1 MSDRHTFFLSEI
13 CKKNRI
19 YFTLVQHGTL
29 FKIDNFKLCE
39 VNEFAYCFDF
49 SLPFL
54 KYYLKNIE
62 GINIKFI
69 PNESKSIEV
78 VEYEKGNDNIAF
90 ACMPTNVAL
99 NFKVIN
105 ALSEILNKNFNL
117 IIYPHPR
124 EDFDSYL
131 KAYNKNEKIIVS
143 RAKYSNVKLVV
154 SRVSTIGVDFA
165 NIGLPVIYVNFEQSE
180 TDYLAT
186 GKYAVVYEIE
196 TLNKFMLENY
206 SPYHQLVKDAI
217 VYSIAN
223 GINRGALLLVFPLI
237 LFFYGTEVFG
247 RFSLIWGVSQLL
259 GPIISLSGTTA
270 IIREGTVCRET
281 GAFWT
286 KYFYALTMFSSLVFI
301 LLGSI
306 FIYGSQ
312 FEWVLVSLLLAFP
325 NALIL
330 LKLSQLRILEG
341 TSKYFFLSMQKL
353 IILVFSVLIAGFLD
367 SSFYV
372 VCFCLIVGTGI
383 LWLKV
388 NEFPMSDILLT
399 PFKAVEHDKSKILMY
414 CFFVIPHSISTWVM
428 SASDKLVI
436 DYYMDDLNL
445 GIYSIS
451 YTLGMI
457 LIVINSGLAIA
468 LPKYFYKDITTFSA
482 IKMRNKLVFIYT
494 LLALL
499 VSFIVASLISL
510 DRQYIGFIIE
520 KPSI

>member
-1 MSDRHTFFLSEI
+1 MKSNPIKDRLIIYDFQFCYDAVIGNKKAALDLHNVKDDSFKFFISSVFYCLSIVAKIFISNLLAKKNNLRHLERIGVNWSRFSKRLTSFDSSMPIFDYYFSKFDKSQVLLFKDVSLLDVLKLSFSTSSVKLENNGNNRDNFFYKFVCSAEFIMYKKLCEQIDPKQIVVAGLNDRHTFFLSEI

-206 SPYHQLVKDAI
+206 SPYL
-217 VYSIAN
+217 
-223 GINRGALLLVFPLI
+223 
-237 LFFYGTEVFG
+237 
-247 RFSLIWGVSQLL
+247 
-259 GPIISLSGTTA
+259 
-270 IIREGTVCRET
+270 
-281 GAFWT
+281 
-286 KYFYALTMFSSLVFI
+286 
-301 LLGSI
+301 
-306 FIYGSQ
+306 
-312 FEWVLVSLLLAFP
+312 
-325 NALIL
+325 
-330 LKLSQLRILEG
+330 
-341 TSKYFFLSMQKL
+341 
-353 IILVFSVLIAGFLD
+353 
-367 SSFYV
+367 
-372 VCFCLIVGTGI
+372 
-383 LWLKV
+383 
-388 NEFPMSDILLT
+388 
-399 PFKAVEHDKSKILMY
+399 KIL
-414 CFFVIPHSISTWVM
+414 
-428 SASDKLVI
+428 
-436 DYYMDDLNL
+436 
-445 GIYSIS
+445 
-451 YTLGMI
+451 
-457 LIVINSGLAIA
+457 
-468 LPKYFYKDITTFSA
+468 
-482 IKMRNKLVFIYT
+482 
-494 LLALL
+494 
-499 VSFIVASLISL
+499 
-510 DRQYIGFIIE
+510 
-520 KPSI
+520 

>member
-1 MSDRHTFFLSEI
+1 MYKKLCEQIDPKQIVVAGLNDRHTFFLSEI

-206 SPYHQLVKDAI
+206 SPYL
-217 VYSIAN
+217 
-223 GINRGALLLVFPLI
+223 
-237 LFFYGTEVFG
+237 
-247 RFSLIWGVSQLL
+247 
-259 GPIISLSGTTA
+259 
-270 IIREGTVCRET
+270 
-281 GAFWT
+281 
-286 KYFYALTMFSSLVFI
+286 
-301 LLGSI
+301 
-306 FIYGSQ
+306 
-312 FEWVLVSLLLAFP
+312 
-325 NALIL
+325 
-330 LKLSQLRILEG
+330 
-341 TSKYFFLSMQKL
+341 
-353 IILVFSVLIAGFLD
+353 
-367 SSFYV
+367 
-372 VCFCLIVGTGI
+372 
-383 LWLKV
+383 
-388 NEFPMSDILLT
+388 
-399 PFKAVEHDKSKILMY
+399 KIL
-414 CFFVIPHSISTWVM
+414 
-428 SASDKLVI
+428 
-436 DYYMDDLNL
+436 
-445 GIYSIS
+445 
-451 YTLGMI
+451 
-457 LIVINSGLAIA
+457 
-468 LPKYFYKDITTFSA
+468 
-482 IKMRNKLVFIYT
+482 
-494 LLALL
+494 
-499 VSFIVASLISL
+499 
-510 DRQYIGFIIE
+510 
-520 KPSI
+520 

>member
-1 MSDRHTFFLSEI
+1 MPH
-13 CKKNRI
+13 KKN
-19 YFTLVQHGTL
+19 
-29 FKIDNFKLCE
+29 
-39 VNEFAYCFDF
+39 
-49 SLPFL
+49 
-54 KYYLKNIE
+54 
-62 GINIKFI
+62 
-69 PNESKSIEV
+69 
-78 VEYEKGNDNIAF
+78 
-90 ACMPTNVAL
+90 
-99 NFKVIN
+99 
-105 ALSEILNKNFNL
+105 
-117 IIYPHPR
+117 
-124 EDFDSYL
+124 
-131 KAYNKNEKIIVS
+131 
-143 RAKYSNVKLVV
+143 
-154 SRVSTIGVDFA
+154 
-165 NIGLPVIYVNFEQSE
+165 
-180 TDYLAT
+180 
-186 GKYAVVYEIE
+186 
-196 TLNKFMLENY
+196 
-206 SPYHQLVKDAI
+206 HQLVKDAI

-510 DRQYIGFIIE
+510 DRQYIGFLDESVIVFSVFIWISIGIYLLGLTQLYSLYLFYHRKTKHIAVVSFSCALLNVILNFLMIPDYGILGAAIATVISYGIYFLLTYVLALIIE
-520 KPSI
+520 IKLKEKAIIHSLFVILSVSLFCLTLLSL